1 MRPDNWGSHFTP
13 EQVRYIVTWFAGLDD
28 AEKPRVLEVS

>member
-1 MRPDNWGSHFTP
+1 MRPDNWGSLFTP
-13 EQVRYIVTWFAGLDD
+13 EQVRYFVAWFAELDD